1 MMVGLSKISFI
12 ALLLICLGSQVRP
25 DSPDHR
31 YRFGDTVPIYAYKV
45 GPYHNRWERYYD
57 FPFCSPDTV
66 IEKKDNLGKI
76 LTGERLVSTPYTVGF
91 LVDKEFELSCNK
103 ILTKADVS
111 LFRSMIKDDYRM
123 QLYYDD
129 LPIWGYVGW
138 VLRDYDD
145 ENKSKYYLYKHF
157 DFEIFNN
164 KDRVIEVYLRANL
177 GDVVDVTEDKEIE
190 VNFTYSV
197 TWAETER
204 SFDKSVH
211 GYVIANSSFTI
222 LILVICLLIFY
233 IRVLSKDIS
242 KYACDVEEPEVTD
255 TQDETAWK
263 NIHGDVFRFPEH
275 KSLFAAA
282 LGSGSQLLVLMVTIL
297 IMGVMGV
304 FQPYTQEVYLKA
316 LVTVYAVTFIVS
328 GYTSVSF
335 YCQLEGRKWMEN
347 LLLTAGLYLG
357 PLFLTFSFTITYA
370 VFNGD
375 PDAFPLSSVVKLSLV
390 WMFLAFPLLLLGGV
404 IGKNSAFDFQ
414 APCRT
419 AKCPR
424 EVPRLHWYKHIIPQM
439 ILAGFF
445 QFSVINIP
453 LFDHLYT
460 VWGHGFHIF
469 YNSMA
474 IMFILLL
481 IMTALVS
488 VWLTYFQ
495 LAVENHEWWWRSFLC
510 GGSTGLYVYGY
521 GIYYYYCISDM
532 YTLVQ
537 TFSFFGYMA
546 CLSYGIFLAL
556 GFVGFRASLFFVR
569 YLYVSIKCD

>member
-1 MMVGLSKISFI
+1 MSKVVEGGRGKKVLVAVAEGKRTTRVEDGTATFQVPGPAGISKGSILSFS
-12 ALLLICLGSQVRP
+12 LS
-25 DSPDHR
+25 
-31 YRFGDTVPIYAYKV
+31 
-45 GPYHNRWERYYD
+45 
-57 FPFCSPDTV
+57 
-66 IEKKDNLGKI
+66 
-76 LTGERLVSTPYTVGF
+76 
-91 LVDKEFELSCNK
+91 SCNK
-103 ILTKADVS
+103 ILRKVDVS
-111 LFRSMIKDDYRM
+111 LFRSMIKDDYKM

-138 VLRDYDD
+138 VKRDYDD

-164 KDRVIEVYLRANL
+164 KDRVIEVYLRANS
-177 GDVVDVTEDKEIE
+177 DYVVDVTDDKEID
-190 VNFTYSV
+190 VKFTYSI

-204 SFDKSVH
+204 SFDERLINHVTSSILPHHASVH
-211 GYVIANSSFTI
+211 GYAIANTSFTI
-222 LILVICLLIFY
+222 LILVTCLLIFY

-255 TQDETAWK
+255 KQDETAWK

-297 IMGVMGV
+297 IQGVMGV
-304 FQPYTQEVYLKA
+304 FQPYTHGIYLKA
-316 LVTVYAVTFIVS
+316 LVTVYSVTSIVS

-335 YCQLEGRKWMEN
+335 YCQLEGREWMKN
-347 LLLTAGLYLG
+347 LLLTSGLYFG
-357 PLFLTFSFTITYA
+357 PLFLTFSLTNTYA
-370 VFNGD
+370 VFDGE
-375 PDAFPLSSVVKLSLV
+375 PDAFPLSSVIKVSLV

-404 IGKNSAFDFQ
+404 VGKNSAFDFQ

-424 EVPRLHWYKHIIPQM
+424 EVPRLHWYKRIVPQM
-439 ILAGFF
+439 ILAGLLP
-445 QFSVINIP
+445 FSVINIP
-453 LFDHLYT
+453 LFDNLYT

-495 LAVENHEWWWRSFLC
+495 LAVENHDWWWRSFLC

-521 GIYYYYCISDM
+521 GIYYYYCRSDM
-532 YTLVQ
+532 NTLVQ

-546 CLSYGIFLAL
+546 CLSYGIFAQ
-556 GFVGFRASLFFVR
+556 
-569 YLYVSIKCD
+569 YC

>member
-1 MMVGLSKISFI
+1 MVGLSRIPFI

-31 YRFGDTVPIYAYKV
+31 YSVGDTAPIYANKV
-45 GPYHNRWERYYD
+45 GPYHNLRERYDYYD

-66 IEKKDNLGKI
+66 IEKKDNIGKI
-76 LTGERLVSTPYTVGF
+76 LAGERLVSTTYTVGF

-103 ILTKADVS
+103 ILRKADVS
-111 LFRSMIKDDYRM
+111 LFRN
-123 QLYYDD
+123 
-129 LPIWGYVGW
+129 
-138 VLRDYDD
+138 

-164 KDRVIEVYLRANL
+164 KDRVIEVCLRANT
-177 GDVVDVTEDKEIE
+177 DYVVDVTEDKEID
-190 VNFTYSV
+190 VKFTYSV

-204 SFDKSVH
+204 SFEERLIDHVTSSILPHHASIH
-211 GYVIANSSFTI
+211 GYAIANTSFTI
-222 LILVICLLIFY
+222 LILVVCLLIFY

-255 TQDETAWK
+255 KQDEIAWK

-282 LGSGSQLLVLMVTIL
+282 LGSGSQLLILMFTS
-297 IMGVMGV
+297 
-304 FQPYTQEVYLKA
+304 
-316 LVTVYAVTFIVS
+316 IVS

-335 YCQLEGRKWMEN
+335 YCQLEGREWVGN
-347 LLLTAGLYLG
+347 LLLTSGLYFG
-357 PLFLTFSFTITYA
+357 PLFLTFSLTNTYA
-370 VFNGD
+370 AFDGE
-375 PDAFPLSSVVKLSLV
+375 PDAFPLSSVIKLSLV
-390 WMFLAFPLLLLGGV
+390 WIFLVFPLLLLGGV
-404 IGKNSAFDFQ
+404 VGKNSAFDFQ

-424 EVPRLHWYKHIIPQM
+424 EVPRLRWYKHIVPQL
-439 ILAGFF
+439 ILAGFLP
-445 QFSVINIP
+445 FSVINIP
-453 LFDHLYT
+453 LYDNLYT
-460 VWGHGFHIF
+460 VWGHGFHVF

-521 GIYYYYCISDM
+521 GIYYYYFISDK

-556 GFVGFRASLFFVR
+556 GFVGFRASLFFVH
-569 YLYVSIKCD
+569 YLYASIKCD